1 MSDKK
6 IDQIAN
12 DLSAIKR
19 LLILLL
25 QHKDVKGGNIAK
37 ALGVSKGR
45 VSQMSSTRK
54 NKTIKEKANG

>member
-6 IDQIAN
+6 LDQIAN

-37 ALGVSKGR
+37 ALGVPNGR

-54 NKTIKEKANG
+54 NKTKKEASNG